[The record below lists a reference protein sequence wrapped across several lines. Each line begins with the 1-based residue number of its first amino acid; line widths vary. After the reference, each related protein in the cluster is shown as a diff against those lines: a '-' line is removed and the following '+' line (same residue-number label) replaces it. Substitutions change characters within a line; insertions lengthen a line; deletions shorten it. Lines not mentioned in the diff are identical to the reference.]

1 MTRDNRRKDGGP
13 HHALEQ
19 VHTLA
24 RLSSIHI
31 TRKARDEAAALL
43 PASVGSPALAVRQ
56 TILALRA
63 EHWKF
68 AEENESGWVDVYRIS
83 RHNRL
88 IWAKL
93 KIEMRTARE
102 LVIIFSFHEYDD
114 DVPV

>member
-1 MTRDNRRKDGGP
+1 VLP
-13 HHALEQ
+13 W
-19 VHTLA
+19 
-24 RLSSIHI
+24 
-31 TRKARDEAAALL
+31 AAATIWSSPPENRSA
-43 PASVGSPALAVRQ
+43 PATGRHDQ

-68 AEENESGWVDVYRIS
+68 AEENESGWVDVYRILT
-83 RHNRL
+83 HNRL

-102 LVIIFSFHEYDD
+102 LVIIISFHEYDD